1 MGTRT
6 PRLDD
11 LFGLLLAALLAVP
24 AIADEWDA
32 ATASDGSST
41 TTNVLLHGSTQPH
54 DLGAGPLPQSLPDED
69 WYRVA
74 VHPYS
79 SYQFVVDGQTGMVD
93 LGAAQVQ
100 RVLADGSST
109 AQDALDLGT
118 AVTLDWVRGES
129 TPVTNFV
136 RVRGAA
142 CGSTCRGTDR
152 YTARFYDTTYTVPR
166 FNNSGTQATA
176 LTVQNATG
184 RTCDVSFFYL
194 DGDGTLIV
202 GTPGTALGPRRLLVV
217 ATASVVPNR
226 SGSVRIAH
234 TCGFGGLSG
243 KAVSVE
249 PATGLT
255 FDTPMLHRPH

>member
-1 MGTRT
+1 MRART
-6 PRLDD
+6 
-11 LFGLLLAALLAVP
+11 LAAAAALAL
-24 AIADEWDA
+24 AGSAHADEWDT
-32 ATASDGSST
+32 ATASDGSAAST
-41 TTNVLLHGSTQPH
+41 NTLLHGSTQPH
-54 DLGAGPLPQSLPDED
+54 DLAAGPLPQSLPDED
-69 WYRVA
+69 WYHVT

-93 LGAAQVQ
+93 LGSAQVQ
-100 RVLADGSST
+100 RMTANGLGSL
-109 AQDALDLGT
+109 QNALDLGT
-118 AVTLDWVRGES
+118 SLTLDWLRGES
-129 TPVTNFV
+129 TPTTNLV

-176 LTVQNATG
+176 LTVQNATS
-184 RTCDVSFFYL
+184 RTCDVAFFYL
-194 DGDGTLIV
+194 DGAGGLLV
-202 GTPGTALGPRRLLVV
+202 GVPSTALGPRGLLVV
-217 ATASVVPNR
+217 PTASVVPDR

-234 TCGFGGLSG
+234 TCGYGGLSG
-243 KAVSVE
+243 KAISVE